1 MPSRS
6 LGLAA
11 SLAADAVTGL
21 AAMPVEV
28 RESRV
33 TLAELKA
40 HLGAGDG
47 QLLLCLRGRGTTGLA
62 RLDAQL
68 LAALIEVQTTGRV
81 LADPADPR
89 PATGVDAAMAVP
101 VVNDTVARLV
111 ATLAEGPARSWALS
125 MACAERVDGPDA
137 VGLVLEDVPYRFL
150 GVDLDLGAGAKTGQL
165 ELAFPETRRRIPP
178 GERRAVWQSAF
189 GKSLKEARVSLRAV
203 LCRQRISLSALAAMA
218 PGETLGLPRSVL
230 ASVALETIEGRRVA
244 EARLGRSDGFR
255 AIRLNAAASVP
266 PGVAPAGKDHAAHD
280 PLPPEGPG
288 NQGARG
294 APGSG
299 GPPPAGAGA

>member
-1 MPSRS
+1 M
-6 LGLAA
+6 A
-11 SLAADAVTGL
+11 SDAVAGL

-81 LADPADPR
+81 LAEPADPR
-89 PATGVDAAMAVP
+89 PATAVDAAMVAP
-101 VVNDTVARLV
+101 MVNDTIARLV
-111 ATLAEGPARSWALS
+111 ATLAEGPARSWAIA
-125 MACAERVDGPDA
+125 MTCAERVDGPDA
-137 VGLVLEDVPYRFL
+137 VELVLEDVPFRFL
-150 GVDLDLGAGAKTGQL
+150 GVDLDLGAGSKTGQL

-189 GKSLKEARVSLRAV
+189 GESLKEARVSLRAV
-203 LCRQRISLSALAAMA
+203 LCRRRISLAALAAMA
-218 PGETLGLPRSVL
+218 PGETLGLPRSAL
-230 ASVALETIEGRRVA
+230 AEVALETIEGRRVA
-244 EARLGRSDGFR
+244 VARLGRSDGFR
-255 AIRLNAAASVP
+255 AIRLNSAASV
-266 PGVAPAGKDHAAHD
+266 APAVGPAGRGDAAPGPLAAGD
-280 PLPPEGPG
+280 PEDQGTGGNRASGAPLPS
-288 NQGARG
+288 GADT
-294 APGSG
+294 
-299 GPPPAGAGA
+299 